1 MIKRLVNKVLQ
12 SKLVIFLIERS
23 KRIILPG
30 FDGVPL
36 YYVLK
41 FFVQGL
47 QKGALATRA
56 SSLAFHFFLA
66 IFPAIIFFF
75 TLIPYIPIENFQ
87 EELLGLLEDL
97 MPEAAYEAS
106 LATLEDIITI
116 ERGGLLSIGF
126 VAAMYFATN
135 GVNAMFS
142 AFNNTYHSIEIRKP
156 IMQRLTAIGITLLIA
171 VLVLVSILLI
181 IFGQRVLD
189 TLLEYN
195 FLREKFIYYLLIAL
209 KWLVTLTLIFFMISF
224 LYYAG
229 PAKKVKWRFFS
240 AGSTLATIL
249 MVITSVGF
257 SYFVNNFAQ
266 YNKLYGSIGTLIV
279 ILLWIQWNSFA
290 LLIGFELNAS
300 IDIAKRKNQ
309 LVLDMP
315 ERE

>member
-1 MIKRLVNKVLQ
+1 MRKIWAKILQ
-12 SKLVIFLIERS
+12 SKFVVFLIERS

-30 FDGVPL
+30 FDRVPL

-47 QKGALATRA
+47 QKGAIMTRA
-56 SSLAFHFFLA
+56 SALAFNFFLA
-66 IFPAIIFFF
+66 IFPAVIFFF

-87 EELLGLLEDL
+87 EELLGLMEDL
-97 MPEAAYEAS
+97 MPQSAYEAS
-106 LATLEDIITI
+106 LSTLEDIITR
-116 ERGGLLSIGF
+116 ERGGLLSVGF

-156 IMQRLTAIGITLLIA
+156 VMQRLTAIGITFLIA

-181 IFGQRVLD
+181 IFGQKFLD
-189 TLLEYN
+189 ILLEYN

-209 KWLVTLTLIFFMISF
+209 KWLVTLALIFFMISF

-229 PAKKVKWRFFS
+229 PSKKVKWRFFS
-240 AGSTLATIL
+240 AGSSLATFL
-249 MVITSVGF
+249 MVLTSVGF

-290 LLIGFELNAS
+290 LLLGFELNAS

-309 LVLDMP
+309 LELDIP
-315 ERE
+315 DRD